1 MLQDRHTFMR
11 SLRAKNAGLSLVRL
25 LLVIF
30 SCPFRCQFFDVHVS
44 GKFLFYSGK
53 GTSSVGDFH
62 AQRK

>member
-11 SLRAKNAGLSLVRL
+11 SLRAKNAGLFLRL

-30 SCPFRCQFFDVHVS
+30 SYLFKCQFFDVHVS